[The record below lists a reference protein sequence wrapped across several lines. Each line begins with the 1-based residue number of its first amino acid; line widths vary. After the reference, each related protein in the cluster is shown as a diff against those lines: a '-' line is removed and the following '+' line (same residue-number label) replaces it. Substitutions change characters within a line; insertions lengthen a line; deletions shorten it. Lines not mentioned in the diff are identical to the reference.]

1 MCNYYYYYM
10 CIIIIIIICE
20 GIYMSSCAVIEEIF
34 WELGLSTIGPKD
46 RTQVR

>member
-1 MCNYYYYYM
+1 MCNYYYYM
-10 CIIIIIIICE
+10 CIIIIIICE

-34 WELGLSTIGPKD
+34 WELGLSTIGPED

>member
-1 MCNYYYYYM
+1 MCNYYYYM